1 MLLLI
6 TVVGWGISWPF
17 LKIALTEI
25 PPWTFR
31 GLIAPAAAI
40 LVFGIGALLK
50 YDLGRPTGQWREI
63 SLAALLNITFW
74 HIFSAFGIKLLGG
87 GQASIIAYTMPL
99 WAVLFSTWLIG
110 ETLTLARMAGL
121 GVGMAG
127 LAVLVSGEVGILAS
141 SPLGALFMLT
151 AACAWGAGTT
161 LQKKVKWKISPV
173 SLVGW
178 QLLIGGLP
186 ITITFFIDA
195 GSWEPVST
203 AAVFSTIFV
212 LVYPI
217 ILCWFAWFTIV
228 DRSCRSLYGVHFGR
242 SGAGCRKFGSGSWGS
257 HRLAGDCLASPDLHC
272 YRACPKTRQIC
283 ENIFRLTHFEPSNT
297 HIIDKACFTEPRG
310 SQNTVR
316 PRCRGERQ

>member
-1 MLLLI
+1 MLLLA

-50 YDLGRPTGQWREI
+50 HDLGRPTGQWREI
-63 SLAALLNITFW
+63 TLAALLNITFW
-74 HIFSAFGIKLLGG
+74 HVFSAFGIKLLGG

-99 WAVLFSTWLIG
+99 WAVLFSTWLIR
-110 ETLTLARMAGL
+110 ETLNPARVAGISA
-121 GVGMAG
+121 GMAG
-127 LAVLVSGEVGILAS
+127 LAVLVSGDVGILAS
-141 SPLGALFMLT
+141 SPLGALFMLV

-161 LQKKVKWKISPV
+161 LQKKVDWTISPV

-186 ITITFFIDA
+186 ITITALFIDA
-195 GSWEPVST
+195 GSWEPVSA
-203 AAVFSTIFV
+203 AAVWSTIFI

-228 DRSCRSLYGVHFGR
+228 DQVPVAVSTVSILAVPVLGVGSSALILGEVIGWREVISLLLICAAMAFVLKPTTVGKNSSSQDTSGR
-242 SGAGCRKFGSGSWGS
+242 
-257 HRLAGDCLASPDLHC
+257 
-272 YRACPKTRQIC
+272 
-283 ENIFRLTHFEPSNT
+283 
-297 HIIDKACFTEPRG
+297 
-310 SQNTVR
+310 
-316 PRCRGERQ
+316 

>member
-1 MLLLI
+1 MLLLV
-6 TVVGWGISWPF
+6 TVVGWGVSWPF

-40 LVFGIGALLK
+40 LVFGIGTLLK
-50 YDLGRPTGQWREI
+50 HDLGRPTGQWREI
-63 SLAALLNITFW
+63 ALAALLNITFW
-74 HIFSAFGIKLLGG
+74 HVFSAFGIKLLGG

-110 ETLTLARMAGL
+110 ETLTLARIAGL
-121 GVGMAG
+121 GAGMAG
-127 LAVLVSGEVGILAS
+127 LAVLVSGEFGILAS
-141 SPLGALFMLT
+141 SPHGALFMLI

-186 ITITFFIDA
+186 ITITAFFIDA

-203 AAVFSTIFV
+203 VAVWSTIFV

-228 DRSCRSLYGVHFGR
+228 DQVPVAVSTVSILAVPALGVGSSVLVLGEAIGWREIASLLLICTAIALVL
-242 SGAGCRKFGSGSWGS
+242 K
-257 HRLAGDCLASPDLHC
+257 PDKS
-272 YRACPKTRQIC
+272 AKTY
-283 ENIFRLTHFEPSNT
+283 S
-297 HIIDKACFTEPRG
+297 D
-310 SQNTVR
+310 
-316 PRCRGERQ
+316 

>member
-50 YDLGRPTGQWREI
+50 YDLGRPDGQWREI
-63 SLAALLNITFW
+63 TLAALLNITFW
-74 HIFSAFGIKLLGG
+74 HVFSAFGIRLLGG

-110 ETLTLARMAGL
+110 ETLTFARIAGL
-121 GVGMAG
+121 GAGMAG
-127 LAVLVSGEVGILAS
+127 LAVLVSGDVGILAS
-141 SPLGALFMLT
+141 SPLGALFMLI

-161 LQKKVKWKISPV
+161 LQKKVNWVISPV

-186 ITITFFIDA
+186 ITFVAFFIDA
-195 GSWEPVST
+195 GNWEPVST
-203 AAVFSTIFV
+203 AAVWSTIFV
-212 LVYPI
+212 LIYPI

-228 DRSCRSLYGVHFGR
+228 DQVPVAVSTVSILAVPALGVGSSVLVLGEAIGWREIVSLLLICAAIALVLKPATAAKKY
-242 SGAGCRKFGSGSWGS
+242 SG
-257 HRLAGDCLASPDLHC
+257 
-272 YRACPKTRQIC
+272 
-283 ENIFRLTHFEPSNT
+283 
-297 HIIDKACFTEPRG
+297 
-310 SQNTVR
+310 
-316 PRCRGERQ
+316 